1 MLSEGCKTNEK
12 SRYVVLSISG
22 FRCDIVCLFELGGD
36 ILKNRIEKLKQNDS
50 SPDEQA
56 VGKTRWLFLGY

>member
-1 MLSEGCKTNEK
+1 MRWL
-12 SRYVVLSISG
+12 
-22 FRCDIVCLFELGGD
+22 ELGGD

-56 VGKTRWLFLGY
+56 VGKTGCCFFIQVTRAILKQYYPSGAILPREILHC